1 METPLYY
8 TEITYVRYPNSPQYK
23 RRIFPDFGCVEAVF
37 FILPAAFPNFLG
49 VYTSTKL
56 AQGGTAFAQGAV
68 SVVPPLVTSLSKTQ
82 I

>member
-56 AQGGTAFAQGAV
+56 AQGAQHLLRGGRAP
-68 SVVPPLVTSLSKTQ
+68 VPTTR
-82 I
+82 